1 MGKSRSGCSTSTIA
15 RSRGDFGP
23 MNAVILIPARFESSR
38 YPGKPLVA
46 LNGATGTA
54 KPLIQRSVEAARRVA
69 GVSGVFV
76 VTDDERIAE
85 ACTRFGVGVIM
96 TSTACRNGTER
107 CAEALASLHDPDLVI
122 NFQGDALLTPPSFV
136 EALIAHMKQDSEAQV
151 ATPAIRLR
159 REEVQA
165 LQAEEAAG
173 RVGGTTA
180 VTDSRGR
187 ALYFSKRLIPHL
199 PDWAFDA
206 ELTPV
211 KLHVG
216 VYAYRPAALRHYV
229 ETPLAELET
238 LEGLE
243 QLRFLDAGVPVAVVE
258 VEPPPYAL
266 RELNNPEDV
275 APIEQA
281 LAEAGLE

>member
-1 MGKSRSGCSTSTIA
+1 
-15 RSRGDFGP
+15 
-23 MNAVILIPARFESSR
+23 MNAAILIPARFHSSR
-38 YPGKPLVA
+38 YPGKPLVE
-46 LNGATGTA
+46 LTGARGSA

-85 ACTRFGVGVIM
+85 ACTGFGVGVIM
-96 TSTACRNGTER
+96 TSEGCRNGTER
-107 CAEALASLHDPDLVI
+107 CAEALGQLHDPDLVI

-136 EALIAHMKQDSEAQV
+136 EALITHMGQNGDAQV
-151 ATPAIRLR
+151 ATPAIQLR

-165 LQAEEAAG
+165 LRKEERAG
-173 RVGGTTA
+173 RVGGTTV
-180 VTDSRGR
+180 VTDRHGR

-199 PDWAFDA
+199 PEWALDA

-211 KLHVG
+211 RLHVG
-216 VYAYRPAALRHYV
+216 VYAYRPAALEIYV
-229 ETPLAELET
+229 DTPVSELET

-243 QLRFLDAGVPVAVVE
+243 QLRFLDAGVSVSVVE
-258 VEPPPYAL
+258 VDPPPYAL